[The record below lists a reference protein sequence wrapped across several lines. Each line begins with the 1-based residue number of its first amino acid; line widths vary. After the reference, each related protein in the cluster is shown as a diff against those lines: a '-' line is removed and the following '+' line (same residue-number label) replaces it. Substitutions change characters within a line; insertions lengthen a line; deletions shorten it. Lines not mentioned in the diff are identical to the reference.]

1 MKKVIALMG
10 SPRKGQNTDFIL
22 DTLLKG
28 MRENDYI
35 IDKLY
40 LKDLKVSPCIACG
53 YCEKTGE
60 CAIKDDMQ
68 IVYKHFDESDIF
80 ILASPLYFNTVS
92 SLSKT
97 IIDRCQK
104 YFSLKY
110 SLNKKYRKD
119 KDRIGVFLSVGGATF
134 SHDQFDAP
142 VKTVDLFFKAID
154 VKYLGNYFVSETDD
168 LPVQSREEVL
178 KEVYNIGKN
187 IESMKNFYLHR

>member
-22 DTLLKG
+22 DTFLEG
-28 MRENDYI
+28 MSENDYI

-60 CAIKDDMQ
+60 CVIKDDMQ
-68 IVYKHFDESDIF
+68 IVYKYFDESDIF

-134 SHDQFDAP
+134 SYDQFDAP

-178 KEVYNIGKN
+178 KEVYNIGRN